1 MPLSEEAR
9 SRWCTYL
16 DAATNGFAP
25 KAQDDEY
32 LYEFVAYAFIQE
44 PEALEN
50 RSSLYALMCEYALSE
65 HMMNRVF
72 RVLDAAPGLMA
83 ACERERGGQ
92 RVRLGPARS
101 RRTAVTAH
109 SRMAPAH
116 AGGSP
121 PA

>member
-1 MPLSEEAR
+1 MPLSEEAL

-16 DAATNGFAP
+16 DAATTGSAP
-25 KAQDDEY
+25 RAHDDEY
-32 LYEFVAYAFIQE
+32 LYEFVAYALIQE

-50 RSSLYALMCEYALSE
+50 RNGLHALMCKYALSE
-65 HMMNRVF
+65 YTMNRVF

-83 ACERERGGQ
+83 AFERERGSQ

-109 SRMAPAH
+109 PRMAPTH
-116 AGGSP
+116 AGGSL